1 MTRELSTKA
10 KTLLDYCLINERVC
24 PMRDYWNHLW
34 VINTKAKT
42 FDSILNQY
50 KTPLL
55 DKNSSEKEKLQRSL
69 RLRKYIEFADKH
81 KLIDE
86 MDVFIRSIPESKW
99 HHFYDELL

>member
-10 KTLLDYCLINERVC
+10 KALLEYCLINDRVC

-42 FDSILNQY
+42 FDSILNKY

-55 DKNSSEKEKLQRSL
+55 DKNSSEKNKLQRSL

-81 KLIDE
+81 KLIDK
-86 MDVFIRSIPESKW
+86 MDVFIKSIPESKW